1 MSISRKNWSALSTLS
16 GPAEADD
23 SSGDSG
29 GGVAQLQ
36 MDFVEMLRVRD
47 ERRRN
52 RHVETL
58 RKNKGEDDGSGE
70 GGPNEE
76 PRLELLGE
84 QQDEE
89 LFKNVQRCVETFMSS
104 EPPTDS
110 RDSETHEKQEN
121 GGTNQDSTSTNSQAP
136 SKASRK
142 FVSSLSVSFDMSPS
156 SPSAVSRLVSPL
168 SPKSPPLQSPRA
180 ESPRSPTNSGSMSPT
195 SNEDTERHENGS
207 PSTFEAA
214 AKPTFTRQSSRTL
227 SFRMMKKKEEE
238 NMPLQRS
245 ASVRIAAKS
254 FESNKVKLLNTNTS
268 DSVQSQSHI
277 DELSSLFWMFW
288 STELQP
294 RGGAAAD
301 PISEKRLSSRS
312 IQEKMERLAQ
322 ASQKWEV
329 SKSPLVHKTVCLA
342 DEVSR
347 KRELFEKEQ
356 EGSDKSHVFSK
367 QDFRSF
373 SSGISDR
380 INRFVQKKTFTVS
393 SPSSHS
399 PSTVKKIQKMEEDIH
414 RKRMEKDLNEL
425 QTLIEAHFESHVTRV
440 IPQEKRRSERA
451 EQQRIRNERERERQ
465 KRLEEERAR
474 KEEEEA
480 KKRAEDDA
488 KKKKTLTSLHFG
500 GYMQKKAK
508 ELWTWMRQLEA
519 EKFELQYQFTKQ
531 KYEVKENQERPQ
543 EVNAAERQTRLLTN
557 PQRS

>member
-195 SNEDTERHENGS
+195 SNEDTE
-207 PSTFEAA
+207 
-214 AKPTFTRQSSRTL
+214 
-227 SFRMMKKKEEE
+227 MMKKKEEE

-500 GYMQKKAK
+500 GYMQK
-508 ELWTWMRQLEA
+508 
-519 EKFELQYQFTKQ
+519 
-531 KYEVKENQERPQ
+531 VKENQERPQ

>member
-1 MSISRKNWSALSTLS
+1 MSISRKNWSALSTLARQWTMEDEEEIEREKRRKTREPAADTDESPNEETKPQTSSLS

-207 PSTFEAA
+207 PSTSEAA

-254 FESNKVKLLNTNTS
+254 FESNK
-268 DSVQSQSHI
+268 
-277 DELSSLFWMFW
+277 SSNQEEEQQQTPFQRN
-288 STELQP
+288 SRQ
-294 RGGAAAD
+294 
-301 PISEKRLSSRS
+301 RLSSRS

-399 PSTVKKIQKMEEDIH
+399 PSDLRHVNISIKKSLFERGQDQDQK
-414 RKRMEKDLNEL
+414 
-425 QTLIEAHFESHVTRV
+425 
-440 IPQEKRRSERA
+440 
-451 EQQRIRNERERERQ
+451 
-465 KRLEEERAR
+465 
-474 KEEEEA
+474 
-480 KKRAEDDA
+480 
-488 KKKKTLTSLHFG
+488 
-500 GYMQKKAK
+500 
-508 ELWTWMRQLEA
+508 
-519 EKFELQYQFTKQ
+519 
-531 KYEVKENQERPQ
+531 
-543 EVNAAERQTRLLTN
+543 
-557 PQRS
+557 